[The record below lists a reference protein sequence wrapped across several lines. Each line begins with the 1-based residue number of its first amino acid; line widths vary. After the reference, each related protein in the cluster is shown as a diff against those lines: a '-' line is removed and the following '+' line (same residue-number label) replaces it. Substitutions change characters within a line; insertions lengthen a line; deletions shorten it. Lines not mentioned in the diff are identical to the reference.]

1 MPKNPD
7 PIPIGTVLD
16 SLMRSKGWSRRLEA
30 SRIEAQ
36 WDSVV
41 GAEVA
46 KHCRMVQLRENGVLE
61 VTADTPAWA
70 TQLAFLRGT
79 LLDRL
84 AEVCGPGLV
93 KDVQVRAATSRR
105 WRGRGT

>member
-1 MPKNPD
+1 MAKNPD
-7 PIPIGTVLD
+7 PIPISSIVEG
-16 SLMRSKGWSRRLEA
+16 LMRTRGWSKHLQV
-30 SRIEAQ
+30 SRVEAQ
-36 WDSVV
+36 WEAIV

-46 KHCRMVQLRENGVLE
+46 KHCRPGELREDGTLE

-93 KDVQVRAATSRR
+93 KDVQVRARTT
-105 WRGRGT
+105 RGRRG

>member
-7 PIPIGTVLD
+7 PIPIRLVLD
-16 SLMRSKGWSRRLEA
+16 GLMRSRGWSRRLEA
-30 SRIEAQ
+30 SRVEAQ
-36 WDSVV
+36 WESVV
-41 GAEVA
+41 GSDVA
-46 KHCRMVQLRENGVLE
+46 RHCHPVQLRDDGTLE

-70 TQLAFLRGT
+70 TQLTFLRGT

-93 KDVQVRAATSRR
+93 KDVQVRAATRGVRR
-105 WRGRGT
+105 TGR

>member
-7 PIPIGTVLD
+7 PIPISSVLD
-16 SLMRSKGWSRRLEA
+16 NLMRSRGWSKRLQA
-30 SRIEAQ
+30 SRVEAQ
-36 WDSVV
+36 WGAVV
-41 GAEVA
+41 GDEVA
-46 KHCRMVQLRENGVLE
+46 KHCRPVQLRDDGVLE

-70 TQLAFLRGT
+70 TQLAYLRGT

-93 KDVQVRAATSRR
+93 KDVQVRASTAGRGKG
-105 WRGRGT
+105 RGR

>member
-1 MPKNPD
+1 MAKNSD
-7 PIPIGTVLD
+7 PIPISSVLD
-16 SLMRSKGWSRRLEA
+16 NLMRSRGWSRRLEA
-30 SRIEAQ
+30 SRVEAR

-41 GAEVA
+41 GTEVA
-46 KHCRMVQLRENGVLE
+46 KHCRPVQLRDDGILE

-70 TQLAFLRGT
+70 TQLAYLRGT

-93 KDVQVRAATSRR
+93 RDVQVRAATSRR
-105 WRGRGT
+105 GRGTGR

>member
-7 PIPIGTVLD
+7 PIPISSVLD
-16 SLMRSKGWSRRLEA
+16 SLMRSRGWSRRLQA
-30 SRIEAQ
+30 SRVEAQ
-36 WDSVV
+36 WESVV
-41 GAEVA
+41 GADVA
-46 KHCRMVQLRENGVLE
+46 KHCRPVQLHDDGMLE

-93 KDVQVRAATSRR
+93 KDVQVRAATAR
-105 WRGRGT
+105 RGRGTGR

>member
-1 MPKNPD
+1 MPKNSD
-7 PIPIGTVLD
+7 PIPISSVLD
-16 SLMRSKGWSRRLEA
+16 NLMRSRGWGRRLEA
-30 SRIEAQ
+30 SRIEAR
-36 WDSVV
+36 WELVV

-46 KHCRMVQLRENGVLE
+46 KHCRPAQLRDDGLLE

-84 AEVCGPGLV
+84 AEACGPGLV
-93 KDVQVRAATSRR
+93 KDVQVRAETVRR
-105 WRGRGT
+105 RRGTGR